1 MQLAP
6 PDPPLSDG
14 VVTLRPWTAGDIP
27 VLAEECREEE
37 IARWLD
43 QVPQPYTEA
52 DGREYVAATRR
63 AWKDGSMATF
73 AVEDAQSARVIGSIG
88 LRFSDPGHG
97 VGEVGYWVSREAR
110 GRGVASRAVRLV
122 SAWALVDCG
131 LARLQLRAD
140 DRNIPSQRVAE
151 KVGFKREGVLRS
163 IRYNARLGRRANY
176 VMYSLLPEELR

>member
-52 DGREYVAATRR
+52 DAREYVAATRS

-73 AVEDAQSARVIGSIG
+73 AACS
-88 LRFSDPGHG
+88 SD
-97 VGEVGYWVSREAR
+97 WSR
-110 GRGVASRAVRLV
+110 
-122 SAWALVDCG
+122 
-131 LARLQLRAD
+131 
-140 DRNIPSQRVAE
+140 
-151 KVGFKREGVLRS
+151 
-163 IRYNARLGRRANY
+163 
-176 VMYSLLPEELR
+176 